1 MFVFD
6 FLIGYLDFNVGTA
19 VAFLSVGPALGAL
32 VNGQNYSRGRR
43 ISVRVG
49 AAIISLLYKK
59 SLSVDL
65 NAVGQGVGAVNNLIS
80 VDMKEVQEFACFVQY
95 LWSTVFEVGICL
107 FLLFEILGIA
117 ALGGI
122 FVILIALPLGSYG
135 TKVLDDCQ
143 SALLTDKDNRISVV
157 QEAIHG
163 IKIVKWFAWENEFME
178 RISTARRKE
187 IDSLRSYLI
196 ADALLKINWGLVP
209 TLVGLASFLIHTS
222 VLGKTLTPAVGF
234 TSILL
239 FNFLRWPVTIF
250 PDMINSLVRARLS
263 LRRIEA
269 YLDAADVI
277 GLPQQSDKEDLNYN
291 FMMSTKEDNEVS
303 RGIDILEMRMNSQN
317 SQNTNKV
324 GQSYTSREE
333 FSPINSQELNTSKFS
348 TPASQCSV
356 TIKNASFGWNIQ
368 SQADDPS
375 EAAANQKIG
384 GWRLRFRGSTNDA
397 NISVAGDSVKEDCS
411 ESESELDFGS
421 DSDFKIESDFNHIE
435 DVDVDEKD
443 GDGKSRLNSKGHDSH
458 WNRSVTVALNMAKLA
473 MLLLL
478 LSKSLLL

>member
-1 MFVFD
+1 LSYFYFY
-6 FLIGYLDFNVGTA
+6 FAGYLDFDVGTA
-19 VAFLSVGPALGAL
+19 VIFLSLGPAIGAL

-80 VDMKEVQEFACFVQY
+80 VDMKEVQDFACFVQY
-95 LWSTVFEVGICL
+95 LWSTVFEVSICL
-107 FLLFEILGIA
+107 FLLFEILGVA

-135 TKVLDDCQ
+135 TKILDSCQ
-143 SALLTDKDNRISVV
+143 SALLADKDNRISVV

-178 RISTARRKE
+178 RISAARRKE
-187 IDSLRSYLI
+187 IDSLRSYMI
-196 ADALLKINWGLVP
+196 TDALLKINWGLVP

-250 PDMINSLVRARLS
+250 PDMINSMVCARLS

-269 YLDAADVI
+269 YLDAADVT
-277 GLPQQSDKEDLNYN
+277 GLPQHSDKKDVNDMNNNDNYN
-291 FMMSTKEDNEVS
+291 EISRTK
-303 RGIDILEMRMNSQN
+303 GKITLEMRMNHQN
-317 SQNTNKV
+317 ADKSSDA
-324 GQSYTSREE
+324 QSLKEQ
-333 FSPINSQELNTSKFS
+333 FSPLKSKANAFQFP
-348 TPASQCSV
+348 PAPPCSV
-356 TIKNASFGWNIQ
+356 TIKNASFGWTI
-368 SQADDPS
+368 PS
-375 EAAANQKIG
+375 GDVAIDKVAEQKNK
-384 GWRLRFRGSTNDA
+384 WSLRFRGSTTDA
-397 NISVAGDSVKEDCS
+397 NISVAGDSVKDDWS
-411 ESESELDFGS
+411 ETESELDFGS
-421 DSDFKIESDFNHIE
+421 DSDFRIESDMDHVDGM
-435 DVDVDEKD
+435 DVDMDDEKH
-443 GDGKSRLNSKGHDSH
+443 RLNSKCHDSR
-458 WNRSVTVALNMAKLA
+458 WNRSVLCCAVLYCTVLH
-473 MLLLL
+473 
-478 LSKSLLL
+478 

>member
-1 MFVFD
+1 M
-6 FLIGYLDFNVGTA
+6 
-19 VAFLSVGPALGAL
+19 AFLSVGPALGAL

-277 GLPQQSDKEDLNYN
+277 GLPQQSDKKDLNYN
-291 FMMSTKEDNEVS
+291 SMMNTKEDNEMS
-303 RGIDILEMRMNSQN
+303 RGKDIIEMRMNSQN
-317 SQNTNKV
+317 TNKND
-324 GQSYTSREE
+324 QSYTSREE
-333 FSPINSQELNTSKFS
+333 FSPINSQVNTSQFT
-348 TPASQCSV
+348 TPASHCSV

-368 SQADDPS
+368 SRADNP
-375 EAAANQKIG
+375 
-384 GWRLRFRGSTNDA
+384 
-397 NISVAGDSVKEDCS
+397 
-411 ESESELDFGS
+411 
-421 DSDFKIESDFNHIE
+421 
-435 DVDVDEKD
+435 
-443 GDGKSRLNSKGHDSH
+443 
-458 WNRSVTVALNMAKLA
+458 
-473 MLLLL
+473 
-478 LSKSLLL
+478 

>member
-1 MFVFD
+1 M
-6 FLIGYLDFNVGTA
+6 I
-19 VAFLSVGPALGAL
+19 FLSLGPAIGAL

-95 LWSTVFEVGICL
+95 LWSTVFEVSICL
-107 FLLFEILGIA
+107 FLLFEILGVA

-135 TKVLDDCQ
+135 TKRLDSCQ
-143 SALLTDKDNRISVV
+143 SALLADKDNRISVV

-187 IDSLRSYLI
+187 IDSLRSYMI
-196 ADALLKINWGLVP
+196 TDALLKINWGLVP

-250 PDMINSLVRARLS
+250 PDMINSMVCARLS

-269 YLDAADVI
+269 YLDAADVT
-277 GLPQQSDKEDLNYN
+277 GLPQYSDKKDMNDMNDNYN
-291 FMMSTKEDNEVS
+291 DNDNEIS
-303 RGIDILEMRMNSQN
+303 RTKGKTTLEMRINHKN
-317 SQNTNKV
+317 ADKN
-324 GQSYTSREE
+324 GDAQSLKEQ
-333 FSPINSQELNTSKFS
+333 FSPLKSKANAFQF
-348 TPASQCSV
+348 PAAPPCSV
-356 TIKNASFGWNIQ
+356 TIKNASFGWTI
-368 SQADDPS
+368 PS
-375 EAAANQKIG
+375 GDVAIDKVAEQKNK
-384 GWRLRFRGSTNDA
+384 WSLRFKGSTTDA
-397 NISVAGDSVKEDCS
+397 NISVAGDSVKDDWS
-411 ESESELDFGS
+411 ETESELDFGS
-421 DSDFKIESDFNHIE
+421 DSDFKIESDIDHLDGM
-435 DVDVDEKD
+435 DVNMDEE
-443 GDGKSRLNSKGHDSH
+443 GGEGKNRLNSKGHDSR
-458 WNRSVTVALNMAKLA
+458 WNR
-473 MLLLL
+473 
-478 LSKSLLL
+478 

>member
-1 MFVFD
+1 M
-6 FLIGYLDFNVGTA
+6 
-19 VAFLSVGPALGAL
+19 AFLSVGPALGAL

-117 ALGGI
+117 AFGGI

-163 IKIVKWFAWENEFME
+163 IKIVKWFAWEKEFME

-277 GLPQQSDKEDLNYN
+277 GLPQQSDKKDMDYN
-291 FMMSTKEDNEVS
+291 SMMNTKEDDETL
-303 RGIDILEMRMNSQN
+303 RGKANLEMRMNN
-317 SQNTNKV
+317 PNTNKI

-333 FSPINSQELNTSKFS
+333 FSSINSQIN
-348 TPASQCSV
+348 ASQLTTAALHCSV
-356 TIKNASFGWNIQ
+356 TIKNASFGWMIQ
-368 SQADDPS
+368 SQVDNVS
-375 EAAANQKIG
+375 ETTANQKIG

-421 DSDFKIESDFNHIE
+421 DSDFKIESDFNHIVDA
-435 DVDVDEKD
+435 DVDMDEKD
-443 GDGKSRLNSKGHDSH
+443 YDGKSRLNGKGHDSH
-458 WNRSVTVALNMAKLA
+458 WNRSVNVAVEMAKLV

-478 LSKSLLL
+478 LSLLM

>member
-1 MFVFD
+1 M
-6 FLIGYLDFNVGTA
+6 I
-19 VAFLSVGPALGAL
+19 FLSLGPAIGAL

-95 LWSTVFEVGICL
+95 LWSTVFEVSICL
-107 FLLFEILGIA
+107 FLLFEILGVA

-135 TKVLDDCQ
+135 TKRLDSCQ
-143 SALLTDKDNRISVV
+143 SALLADKDNRISVV

-187 IDSLRSYLI
+187 IDSLRSYMI
-196 ADALLKINWGLVP
+196 TDALLKINWGLVP

-250 PDMINSLVRARLS
+250 PDMINSMVCARLS

-269 YLDAADVI
+269 YLDAADVT
-277 GLPQQSDKEDLNYN
+277 GLPQHSDKKDMNDMNDNYN
-291 FMMSTKEDNEVS
+291 DNDNEIS
-303 RGIDILEMRMNSQN
+303 RTKGKTTLEMRINHKN
-317 SQNTNKV
+317 ADKN
-324 GQSYTSREE
+324 GDAQSLKEQ
-333 FSPINSQELNTSKFS
+333 FSPLKSKANAFQF
-348 TPASQCSV
+348 PAAPPCSV
-356 TIKNASFGWNIQ
+356 TIKNASFGWTI
-368 SQADDPS
+368 PS
-375 EAAANQKIG
+375 GDVAIDKVAEQKNK
-384 GWRLRFRGSTNDA
+384 WSLRFKGSTTDA
-397 NISVAGDSVKEDCS
+397 NISVAGDSVKDDWS
-411 ESESELDFGS
+411 ETESELDFGS
-421 DSDFKIESDFNHIE
+421 DSDFKIESDIDHLDGM
-435 DVDVDEKD
+435 DVNMDEE
-443 GDGKSRLNSKGHDSH
+443 GGEGKNRLNSKGHDSR
-458 WNRSVTVALNMAKLA
+458 WNR
-473 MLLLL
+473 
-478 LSKSLLL
+478 